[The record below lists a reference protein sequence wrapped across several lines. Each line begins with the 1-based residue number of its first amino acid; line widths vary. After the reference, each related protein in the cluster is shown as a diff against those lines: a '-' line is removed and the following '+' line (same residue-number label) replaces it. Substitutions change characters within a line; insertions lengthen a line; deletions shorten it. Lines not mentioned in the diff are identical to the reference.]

1 MSTVRGEWWID
12 DRGDSHFADI
22 DTGDVGHEALAYCS
36 ALGLPLDDLSDYDGP
51 EFEVGQQLTPELV
64 RYLRDQ
70 GADKDAIAFFS
81 QPHQDAREFML
92 LHRNWIRV
100 KGDNFEVGKFNAD
113 ALKRIRNFEGWDDDA
128 EDSAGAVWIEERA
141 AEPEWLAE
149 EGRWSNQGWYGQVP
163 IRALLGTATVAE
175 LRAEYG
181 TRQNP
186 RRRNPGRRARN
197 APAGRDE
204 RNALAAQVYA
214 GLSDAQ
220 MDRVYAAQRRR
231 SNPALGSYF
240 VGADDVV
247 DMVAHARPDT
257 THAEDQDR
265 PPGYREKYIKRPHRR
280 WWADG
285 PIVRIDADKVLF
297 MEGNIWRFPHAAGVA
312 ALMREGEEFEVPAAR
327 VYRVTAAHVRD
338 TQRAADEDRLEYDYG
353 MTRPWEKTDV
363 GAYYAQL
370 LDGNHRAAAAMSLG
384 DSTIYAYVGAD
395 YMQNVR
401 KKDLE

>member
-12 DRGDSHFADI
+12 ARGDSHFADI

-113 ALKRIRNFEGWDDDA
+113 ALERIRNFEGWDDDA
-128 EDSAGAVWIEERA
+128 ENSAGAVWIEERA
-141 AEPEWLAE
+141 AEPEWLAN

-175 LRAEYG
+175 LRKEYG

-186 RRRNPGRRARN
+186 RRRNPARRARN
-197 APAGRDE
+197 APAGRQAPSGRDE

-231 SNPALGSYF
+231 SNPALDSYF

-247 DMVAHARPDT
+247 DAVAHARPDT

-265 PPGYREKYIKRPHRR
+265 PPGYREIHQAPGQGRR
-280 WWADG
+280 G
-285 PIVRIDADKVLF
+285 R
-297 MEGNIWRFPHAAGVA
+297 
-312 ALMREGEEFEVPAAR
+312 VP
-327 VYRVTAAHVRD
+327 
-338 TQRAADEDRLEYDYG
+338 
-353 MTRPWEKTDV
+353 
-363 GAYYAQL
+363 
-370 LDGNHRAAAAMSLG
+370 
-384 DSTIYAYVGAD
+384 
-395 YMQNVR
+395 
-401 KKDLE
+401 

>member
-64 RYLRDQ
+64 RYLQDQ

-113 ALKRIRNFEGWDDDA
+113 ALRRIRRFEGWDDDA
-128 EDSAGAVWIEERA
+128 ENNAGAVWIEERA

-163 IRALLGTATVAE
+163 IRALLGDATVAE
-175 LRAEYG
+175 LRKEYG

-186 RRRNPGRRARN
+186 RRRNPARARRA
-197 APAGRDE
+197 
-204 RNALAAQVYA
+204 
-214 GLSDAQ
+214 
-220 MDRVYAAQRRR
+220 RR
-231 SNPALGSYF
+231 SNPHLDNHF
-240 VGADDVV
+240 VNTDLLV
-247 DMVAHARPDT
+247 DEVAAVEPDL
-257 THAEDQDR
+257 THVDPQAPLHYRQKYAKY
-265 PPGYREKYIKRPHRR
+265 PGRR

-285 PIVRIDADKVLF
+285 AIVRIDADKVLF
-297 MEGNIWRFPHAAGVA
+297 MEGNEWNIPHAAGV
-312 ALMREGEEFEVPAAR
+312 LEYMRQGERFEVPAAR
-327 VYRVTAAHVRD
+327 VYRVTAEDIRR
-338 TQRAADEDRLEYDYG
+338 TKKAAQQGNLEYDYG
-353 MTRPWEKTDV
+353 MARPWTTHDL
-363 GAYYAQL
+363 GAYHAQL
-370 LDGNHRAAAAMSLG
+370 LDGNHRAAAALALG
-384 DSTIYAYVGAD
+384 DSVIWVYVGED
-395 YMQNVR
+395 YRKNVR
-401 KKDLE
+401 KADLE

>member
-1 MSTVRGEWWID
+1 MAAVRGEWWID

-64 RYLRDQ
+64 KYLRDQ
-70 GADKDAIAFFS
+70 GTAKDAIAFFS

-141 AEPEWLAE
+141 AEPEWLAN

-186 RRRNPGRRARN
+186 ARRTRRNPARS
-197 APAGRDE
+197 APASRRE
-204 RNALAAQVYA
+204 ALARFITECGEAVHRA
-214 GLSDAQ
+214 GLETAAGNCGMYAIGLSEFLLRHTNLKPTISFLLADSDEVPGGEVDHTHVFVDIGGEPFDGNGHMGDLELLGEVWDLHDPFVSAGW
-220 MDRVYAAQRRR
+220 DPRNERTTRRHVR
-231 SNPALGSYF
+231 GDTDWDTDWEDYYEVL
-240 VGADDVV
+240 VDDVRV
-247 DMVAHARPDT
+247 PVALKPRP
-257 THAEDQDR
+257 Q
-265 PPGYREKYIKRPHRR
+265 
-280 WWADG
+280 
-285 PIVRIDADKVLF
+285 
-297 MEGNIWRFPHAAGVA
+297 
-312 ALMREGEEFEVPAAR
+312 
-327 VYRVTAAHVRD
+327 
-338 TQRAADEDRLEYDYG
+338 
-353 MTRPWEKTDV
+353 
-363 GAYYAQL
+363 
-370 LDGNHRAAAAMSLG
+370 
-384 DSTIYAYVGAD
+384 
-395 YMQNVR
+395 
-401 KKDLE
+401 KK